1 MKFDRSCGTRYLEL
15 LRKRGIEVR
24 SVVVRQD
31 GEVAFAHSSAPF
43 ALDQVHPLYS
53 VTKSFTSCAVGM
65 LEAEGKIV
73 LSRPWISYFPEYAP
87 DVADPRFLD
96 VTVRD
101 LLTMQMGQDAE
112 PALAGDDD
120 WAKGVAGKPLAHD
133 PGSVF
138 FYNSL
143 CSHLLSML
151 VERVS
156 GMPEDAF
163 LARRLFAPLG
173 IVHWWWE
180 HDRHG
185 HATGGFGLHLATP
198 DLAKFGQCLL
208 DGGRW
213 EGRQLIP
220 RAWVAAATT
229 RQAETA
235 PFYPASATEDR
246 NGYGYQFW
254 MCAGGGFRCAGLF
267 GQLCYVLPEE
277 HLVVAA
283 SSSTTGSKPLMDALY
298 DVLGIAP
305 YWRPAL
311 PQAALAHELEGA
323 GSEDLS
329 CIPCLQGLPRSPF
342 VPIPAE
348 GILRPLDGAQ
358 GFTSLRIAA
367 SEGAVPELLV
377 ELERGGETFSMQ
389 AGYGT
394 WRKLEAGRR
403 PVGSLFP
410 FAAESSEIAAPPSWA
425 AEAAFGS
432 FAWISPSTLLVET
445 RELDSTRRCTVQISF
460 DGNHIVASVSAEG
473 MLSGASPSSYVLVA
487 PRHGC

>member
-1 MKFDRSCGTRYLEL
+1 MKFDEACGTRYLAL

-31 GEVAFAHSSAPF
+31 GEIAFAHSSAPF
-43 ALDQVHPLYS
+43 ALDHVHPLYS

-73 LSRPWISYFPEYAP
+73 LSRPWFSYFPEYAP

-235 PFYPASATEDR
+235 PFYPAAATEDR

-277 HLVVAA
+277 RLVVAA

-305 YWRPAL
+305 CWRPAQT
-311 PQAALAHELEGA
+311 PAALSRELADASGY
-323 GSEDLS
+323 DLDVL
-329 CIPCLQGLPRSPF
+329 PCLVGEARSSF
-342 VPIPAE
+342 FDIPEE
-348 GILRPLDGAQ
+348 GRSCRTRTRE
-358 GFTSLRIAA
+358 GFTSFRLAFRD
-367 SEGAVPELLV
+367 GNQPELAFEAV
-377 ELERGGETFSMQ
+377 RDGEAFCAR
-389 AGYGT
+389 AGYGA
-394 WRKLEAGRR
+394 WLPLEEGKR
-403 PVGSLFP
+403 PLGELFP
-410 FAAESSEIAAPPSWA
+410 FASASAERMDQPAWCTRT
-425 AEAAFGS
+425 AFGS
-432 FAWISPSTLLVET
+432 YAWISPSTLAIET
-445 RELDSTRRCTVQISF
+445 RELDSTRRCTVRITF
-460 DGNHIVASVSAEG
+460 DGNHVAAELAADS
-473 MLSGASPSSYVLVA
+473 MLCGIEPARYVLTSS
-487 PRHGC
+487 RS